1 MTSEFVRN
9 GTLFPR
15 NPDPQGPLTGQS
27 FMQKLLRGC
36 VLAVI
41 LGSPLL
47 VVGCGEDNEKTANI
61 KGSGAAAP
69 GAPTSQADPA
79 YSRGTTADLKSQ
91 GYPGT
96 GGKR

>member
-1 MTSEFVRN
+1 MNR
-9 GTLFPR
+9 LIR
-15 NPDPQGPLTGQS
+15 A
-27 FMQKLLRGC
+27 C
-36 VLAVI
+36 VITCV

-47 VVGCGEDNEKTANI
+47 VVGCGDDNEKAANI
-61 KGSGAAAP
+61 KGGGAVAP